1 MGRFIVPAVVFLLAA
16 LPLGILLTYGSEG
29 VRVVVNV
36 GPVPFLLYPRKKK
49 EKKPTAKP
57 ESKSETKPEPQK
69 SPEPQSQP
77 SQPAKEER
85 PQNGGSPMD
94 FLPLVKTGLDL
105 LCDLRRKI
113 RVKEL
118 YLRWILASS
127 DPADLAIHYGRAWT
141 ALGNLMPRLE
151 QLFVIRKRDVEVE
164 CDFTAS
170 ESKCVARLDVTIT
183 LGRALVLVAVY
194 GIRALKEYRTIQTK
208 RKGGAAL

>member
-1 MGRFIVPAVVFLLAA
+1 MGWWIALGILLLLAL
-16 LPLGILLTYGSEG
+16 LPLGISLGYGGEG
-29 VRVVVNV
+29 ASVTVRA
-36 GPVPFLLYPRKKK
+36 GPAHYRLYPGKKKRKK
-49 EKKPTAKP
+49 T
-57 ESKSETKPEPQK
+57 ETKPEPQK
-69 SPEPQSQP
+69 E
-77 SQPAKEER
+77 PAKAS
-85 PQNGGSPMD
+85 QTTGGTKKTSGGSLTD

-127 DPADLAIHYGRAWT
+127 DPADLGISYGRAWA

-170 ESKCVARLDVTIT
+170 ESKCIARLDVTIT
-183 LGRALVLVAVY
+183 LGRMLVLATVY
-194 GIRALKEYRTIQTK
+194 GIRVLKEY
-208 RKGGAAL
+208 KGNSE